1 MKKKITSAGRFYS
14 QVILHVITLFIVFGI
29 LNILFAQNGWF
40 PSQKMQQMN
49 EILYRILI
57 PAFMG
62 YEAGKR
68 TGHGVGGVSGAL
80 ASLGMIAAW
89 EGWSFLGVMLIAPL
103 AGYVGEQ
110 VCERLKKRAAGFE
123 MLTRNLVLAILGIFF
138 MSVSC
143 FFVAPVLHLVGDTIN
158 QWVKFLVEKQMIPF
172 ISVFLEPAKVIF
184 LNNGI
189 HYGILVPLG
198 MEQLQTE
205 SSSVLFLLETNPGP
219 GLGLLLACK
228 LAGTAEKRELNS
240 CMLVEFAGGIHEVY
254 FPYVLRNLW
263 LLIPL
268 IAGGTAGSFCFTMT
282 GAGLAGPASPG
293 SIFTLLLMGTRG
305 THGGILL
312 GVACSA
318 FVSCSM
324 GLLVLKR
331 TQKQVQEEGEE
342 KQGKERK
349 EEVKEEKQVQE
360 EKHMETEKRTVIK
373 NICFVC
379 DGGVGSSSMG
389 AALFRRKLKEMGM
402 EGYKVQAAAADD
414 IPKEA
419 QLLICQK
426 DFLSVVENRKF
437 SLPVCAVTGLMCVE
451 EYEGIIREYLSFR

>member
-1 MKKKITSAGRFYS
+1 MKKKIASAGRFYS
-14 QVILHVITLFIVFGI
+14 QVILQVITLFIVFGI
-29 LNILFAQNGWF
+29 LNILFDKNGWF
-40 PSQKMQQMN
+40 PSEEMQQIN

-68 TGHGVGGVSGAL
+68 TGHGAGGVSGAL

-110 VCERLKKRAAGFE
+110 VCELLKKRAVGFE
-123 MLTRNLVLAILGIFF
+123 MLTRNLTLAILGICF
-138 MSVSC
+138 MSVSY
-143 FFVAPVLHLVGDTIN
+143 FFIPPVLHMAGETLN
-158 QWVKFLVEKQMIPF
+158 QWIKFLVEKQMIPLVS
-172 ISVFLEPAKVIF
+172 IFLEPAKVVF

-189 HYGILVPLG
+189 HYGLLVPLG

-219 GLGLLLACK
+219 GLGILLALR
-228 LAGTAEKRELNS
+228 LAGAGKRRELNS

-263 LLIPL
+263 LLFPL
-268 IAGGTAGSFCFTMT
+268 IAGGAAGSFCFTLT

-293 SIFTLLLMGTRG
+293 SILTTFLMGARG
-305 THGGILL
+305 THIGILL
-312 GVACSA
+312 GVVCSTV
-318 FVSCSM
+318 VSCSI
-324 GLLVLKR
+324 GFLVLKK
-331 TQKQVQEEGEE
+331 TQKQVQKKEEGKGTE
-342 KQGKERK
+342 KK
-349 EEVKEEKQVQE
+349 QE
-360 EKHMETEKRTVIK
+360 EKHMETETRRMIK

-402 EGYKVQAAAADD
+402 EGYCVQAVAADAV
-414 IPKEA
+414 PEEA

-426 DFLSVVENRKF
+426 DFLPSIEDRAFNI
-437 SLPVCAVTGLMCVE
+437 PVCAVTGLMCVE
-451 EYEGIIREYLSFR
+451 EYDEIIREYLNIR

>member
-1 MKKKITSAGRFYS
+1 MRKKIASAGRFYS

-29 LNILFAQNGWF
+29 LNILFAENGWF
-40 PSQKMQQMN
+40 PSEKMQQMN

-68 TGHGVGGVSGAL
+68 TGHSVGGVSGAL

-123 MLTRNLVLAILGIFF
+123 MLTRNLALAILGIFF

-143 FFVAPVLHLVGDTIN
+143 FLVAPVLHLVGETLN
-158 QWVKFLVEKQMIPF
+158 QWVKFLVEKQMIPLVS
-172 ISVFLEPAKVIF
+172 IFLEPAKVVF

-189 HYGILVPLG
+189 HYGLLVPLG

-228 LAGTAEKRELNS
+228 
-240 CMLVEFAGGIHEVY
+240 
-254 FPYVLRNLW
+254 
-263 LLIPL
+263 
-268 IAGGTAGSFCFTMT
+268 
-282 GAGLAGPASPG
+282 LAGPASPG

-331 TQKQVQEEGEE
+331 TQKQVQEDEGEE

-349 EEVKEEKQVQE
+349 QEVKEEVKEERQVQE

-437 SLPVCAVTGLMCVE
+437 SLPVCAVAGLMCVE